1 MASPTEYG
9 LDPSTSSHPRGGG
22 GGVFLPASLSPV
34 ALWQHAHAQ
43 GKHPTGPSPLP
54 TLIGVVT
61 ESYVPPPLGRLAP
74 LSLAPPSLSRPHP
87 LTPLSCATNTASQR
101 SPSSGQSLRTPD
113 RRA

>member
-9 LDPSTSSHPRGGG
+9 LDPSTSSHPR

-61 ESYVPPPLGRLAP
+61 ESYVPPP
-74 LSLAPPSLSRPHP
+74 PSDASRPYRPRLPRPSPH
-87 LTPLSCATNTASQR
+87 LTH
-101 SPSSGQSLRTPD
+101 
-113 RRA
+113 